1 MAGTWIASTCFTD
14 FESLPG
20 IRFKKKKCVCI
31 YTHRHAVHC
40 KGTSV
45 SLDPFMLSAD
55 PNPKSMSK
63 TQVKG
68 KECVWVSVMK

>member
-1 MAGTWIASTCFTD
+1 MEGTWIASTCFPDFVTLPGTD
-14 FESLPG
+14 F
-20 IRFKKKKCVCI
+20 KKCVCI
-31 YTHRHAVHC
+31 YTHRHTVHC

-68 KECVWVSVMK
+68 RECVWVSVMK

>member
-1 MAGTWIASTCFTD
+1 MYIQ
-14 FESLPG
+14 
-20 IRFKKKKCVCI
+20 
-31 YTHRHAVHC
+31 RHTVHC

-63 TQVKG
+63 TQVK
-68 KECVWVSVMK
+68 ESVSVCYEVSTVVILVANDLLMVSCPSAHT

>member
-1 MAGTWIASTCFTD
+1 MSACFTD
-14 FESLPG
+14 FVTLPRTG
-20 IRFKKKKCVCI
+20 FKNKKKKSCVCI
-31 YTHRHAVHC
+31 CTHSHTVHS

-55 PNPKSMSK
+55 PNPKSMGK

>member
-1 MAGTWIASTCFTD
+1 MWRRTVHWK
-14 FESLPG
+14 G
-20 IRFKKKKCVCI
+20 IL
-31 YTHRHAVHC
+31 
-40 KGTSV
+40 V

-68 KECVWVSVMK
+68 KERVYYEMK